1 MFYARKN
8 QINKFQ
14 KLIKILLLFYDLY
27 KKIKIINEDF
37 LLKNEVI
44 YFAYANSYLINNVII
59 L

>member
-1 MFYARKN
+1 MLEK
-8 QINKFQ
+8 INKFQ

-44 YFAYANSYLINNVII
+44 FFAYANSYLINNVII